1 MVISGDNGSDIG
13 SEAVQHPISAPR
25 TQSEKKREKN
35 RRRNERN
42 KANPLYQARKKERD
56 RQRRNAKRNKRN
68 DANPEYQEKKKTR
81 QKERK
86 NAKKNERNL
95 VNPEYLDK
103 KKQRDKKRRN
113 AKKHQRDRNNP
124 EYQKRMKARK
134 IANKNNNRSS
144 YSNKVVEYE
153 RILKNGHD
161 RVCVCCGQLF
171 AEIGIVFNPLQGILA
186 IEKDPQLIVVRQ
198 IGWIPELQLCITCS
212 QAVGKGKVPKL
223 CLANGLDFPPI
234 PEELKGLSQ
243 LEHRLVSA
251 RIPFMQL
258 RELRP
263 TTQLGIRGN
272 IVNVP
277 IDIEESV
284 NILPRE
290 FDRTS
295 TIQLA
300 FKRRL
305 QYKGSYYREWVRPH
319 SVYRAAQ

>member
-1 MVISGDNGSDIG
+1 MAKMGDNRSVSG
-13 SEAVQHPISAPR
+13 SEAGQQAISACR
-25 TQSEKKREKN
+25 TQSEKKRDKN

-56 RQRRNAKRNKRN
+56 RQRRNAKKHKR
-68 DANPEYQEKKKTR
+68 DQANPEYQEKKKIR

-86 NAKKNERNL
+86 NAKKHG
-95 VNPEYLDK
+95 
-103 KKQRDKKRRN
+103 RDKGNSK
-113 AKKHQRDRNNP
+113 
-124 EYQKRMKARK
+124 YQGRMKARK
-134 IANKNNNRSS
+134 NAKKHKRDKANPEYQERKKAKKNKKKDAKRAT
-144 YSNKVVEYE
+144 YSHKVVEYE
-153 RILKNGHD
+153 RILKSGHD

-171 AEIGIVFNPLQGILA
+171 AELGIVVNPQQCIMA
-186 IEKDPQLIVVRQ
+186 IEKNPQLIVVRQ
-198 IGWIPELQLCITCS
+198 IGWIADLQLCITCS
-212 QAVGKGKVPKL
+212 NAVAKGKVPKL

-234 PEELKGLSQ
+234 PDELKGLSQ

-277 IDIEESV
+277 IDIEECV

-305 QYKGSYYREWVRPH
+305 QYKCSY
-319 SVYRAAQ
+319 